1 MDTDFSVHSNCVTKW
16 LADGHIAVLSHNG
29 EEQNL
34 HISRVNDQEYL
45 GGTSSHRN
53 GSVTS
58 EKIDTGIGYSDSNVA
73 HI

>member
-1 MDTDFSVHSNCVTKW
+1 MER

-34 HISRVNDQEYL
+34 HIGKVNDQEYL

-58 EKIDTGIGYSDSNVA
+58 EKIDTGIRYSDSNVA